1 MQITQTTSSIATTAE
16 QKLARLKS
24 GAIFIQDT
32 EERIKRAFELAASQ
46 KDNVDFIIWLC
57 KQTCILS
64 KNYKTLISKYSEG
77 FRSKLYVFPLESI
90 SASDTNFLKL
100 NDLARNKKC
109 FCIIDDSSIIK
120 NAQSG
125 CSQRLF
131 QLGPKFSYRLILSST
146 PITLGLIDLYSQ
158 LQFMSP
164 QLLKMSYIQ
173 FSNIYLTPITNRFD
187 NQKMWSTKHQENMLI
202 QKISPYILDADLDF
216 DYPINRYNL
225 YANLTTK
232 EKQSYDEEKERL
244 PEGRDYVHFMEIFHK
259 FQHIYTISQNKV
271 KLLCEILSKIR
282 LKKEKVIIYVK
293 YLDEIRFFQESGLF
307 DSQKYVILNGQCNK
321 KRAFSDFSTA
331 IDTMFCS
338 YGVDNLGIN
347 VPSYNNVIFFSQTFS
362 YQFKLQAIKQALR
375 GNTNQE
381 NKNKRINVYDLWVN
395 TGLEEMV
402 QQNLLM
408 KQKVIKRVCQKISKE
423 EALRL

>member
-1 MQITQTTSSIATTAE
+1 MQQTETNYTTAE
-16 QKLARLKS
+16 EKLARLKS

-32 EERIKRAFELAASQ
+32 EDRIKKAFELASSQ
-46 KDNVDFIIWLC
+46 KNNVDFIIWLC
-57 KQTCILS
+57 KQTYILS
-64 KNYKTLISKYSEG
+64 KNYKQLIEKYSSG
-77 FRSKLYVFPLESI
+77 FRSKLYIFPLESI

-100 NDLARNKKC
+100 NELASKKKC

-125 CSQRLF
+125 CTQRLF
-131 QLGPKFSYRLILSST
+131 QLGPRFAYRLILSSA

-173 FSNIYLTPITNRFD
+173 FSNIYLTPINNRFD
-187 NQKMWSTKHQENMLI
+187 NQKMWSTKYQENMLI
-202 QKISPYILDADLDF
+202 HKIKPYILDSDLDF

-225 YANLTTK
+225 YVNLTEK
-232 EKQSYDEEKERL
+232 EQQSYNEEKEKL
-244 PEGRDYVHFMEIFHK
+244 LEGRDYVHFMEIFHK
-259 FQHIYTISQNKV
+259 FQHIYTISQNKI
-271 KLLCEILSKIR
+271 KLLCKILNKIR
-282 LKKEKVIIYVK
+282 LRKEKVIIYVK

-307 DSQKYVILNGQCNK
+307 DNQKYVILNGQSNK
-321 KRAFSDFSTA
+321 KRAFADFSEAT
-331 IDTMFCS
+331 DTMFCS

-375 GNTNQE
+375 GQPQAQE
-381 NKNKRINVYDLWVN
+381 KADRINVYDLWVN

>member
-109 FCIIDDSSIIK
+109 FCIIDDSCIIK

-131 QLGPKFSYRLILSST
+131 QLGPKFSYRLILSSA
-146 PITLGLIDLYSQ
+146 PITLGLIDL
-158 LQFMSP
+158 
-164 QLLKMSYIQ
+164 
-173 FSNIYLTPITNRFD
+173 
-187 NQKMWSTKHQENMLI
+187 
-202 QKISPYILDADLDF
+202 
-216 DYPINRYNL
+216 
-225 YANLTTK
+225 
-232 EKQSYDEEKERL
+232 
-244 PEGRDYVHFMEIFHK
+244 
-259 FQHIYTISQNKV
+259 
-271 KLLCEILSKIR
+271 
-282 LKKEKVIIYVK
+282 
-293 YLDEIRFFQESGLF
+293 
-307 DSQKYVILNGQCNK
+307 
-321 KRAFSDFSTA
+321 
-331 IDTMFCS
+331 
-338 YGVDNLGIN
+338 
-347 VPSYNNVIFFSQTFS
+347 
-362 YQFKLQAIKQALR
+362 
-375 GNTNQE
+375 
-381 NKNKRINVYDLWVN
+381 
-395 TGLEEMV
+395 
-402 QQNLLM
+402 
-408 KQKVIKRVCQKISKE
+408 
-423 EALRL
+423 